1 MSPEFGPGKCLM
13 FAVSTFA
20 DDMCDV
26 FLKKG
31 FVFTKVDVESLD
43 SNADRSNASLCSAPL
58 DYCA

>member
-1 MSPEFGPGKCLM
+1 M